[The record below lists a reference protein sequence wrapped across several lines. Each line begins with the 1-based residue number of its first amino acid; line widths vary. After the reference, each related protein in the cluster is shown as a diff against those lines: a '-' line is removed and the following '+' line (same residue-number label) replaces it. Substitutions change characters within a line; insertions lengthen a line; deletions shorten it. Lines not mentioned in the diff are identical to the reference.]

1 MRGLVSLGLGGRH
14 SETQPAP
21 VAEAVVFR
29 RILDEALAVLNDAI
43 EAEEVIPPDVSAAVD
58 AFRAGIAGGLG
69 AAGLD
74 PLAAICFTSIR
85 RFTSHARGSATARR
99 AQVTA
104 LVATVRETVATI
116 AGNQNSLHDSLAGS
130 VERVDRI
137 ARLDNLCEIQERLVE
152 EVAALKQ
159 IAIERRA
166 SWEQTFQ
173 DFGRRLTGLET
184 QLDTTRREATI
195 DPLTNV
201 ANRRMFERTCKAWM
215 GPHRPPF
222 VLATIDVDDFKA
234 VNDQHGHDVGD
245 RVLVA
250 VAETLVRS
258 LRTDDLVA
266 RLGGDEFAILAAPLT
281 LQQAQGRFASFVNAV
296 SAACRQVMPDGSAV
310 TISIGIA
317 ELSAGDTVESVQ
329 KRADQA
335 LYEAKRAGKGRV
347 AVKATPF
354 IRDLV
359 KGGRLTVCS
368 R

>member
-1 MRGLVSLGLGGRH
+1 MSLGLGKGL
-14 SETQPAP
+14 SGAPAP
-21 VAEAVVFR
+21 ETEAVVFR
-29 RILDEALAVLNDAI
+29 RILEEALTVLN
-43 EAEEVIPPDVSAAVD
+43 EAVEAGESTPPDVSASVD
-58 AFRAGIAGGLG
+58 AFRTGIAGGLG
-69 AAGLD
+69 AAALD
-74 PLAAICFTSIR
+74 PLAAICFTSMR
-85 RFTSHARGSATARR
+85 RFTSHERGSATARR

-116 AGNQNSLHDSLAGS
+116 AGSQSSLHDSLAGS
-130 VERVDRI
+130 AERVDRI
-137 ARLDNLCEIQERLVE
+137 AQLDNLSEIQARLVE
-152 EVAALKQ
+152 EVAALKE

-201 ANRRMFERTCKAWM
+201 ANRRMFERTCKEWM

-222 VLATIDVDDFKA
+222 ALATVDVDDFKA
-234 VNDQHGHDVGD
+234 VNDRHGHDVGD

-250 VAETLVRS
+250 VAETLVKS
-258 LRTDDLVA
+258 LRTSDVVA

-281 LQQAQGRFASFVNAV
+281 LQQAQGRFATLVDTV
-296 SAACRQVMPDGSAV
+296 SAACQRVMPDGSAV
-310 TISIGIA
+310 SISIGIA

-335 LYEAKRAGKGRV
+335 LYDAKRHGKGRI

-359 KGGRLTVCS
+359 RGRRFDLGS